1 MLILLTILHKQFPEL
16 FHLENWN
23 HVPSEQF
30 HISFLPQPLATT
42 ILFSVYINLN
52 ILQIHNIFMISLSV
66 MSSRY
71 IHITACIWVFFLFRL
86 NNCMVCVHVCIY
98 ITFCLSTPVQM
109 NPPGLLPYL
118 VHFEWYCMHMSV
130 QIHFWDFAFNSF
142 RDIAK
147 S

>member
-30 HISFLPQPLATT
+30 HISFLPQPLATA

-98 ITFCLSTPVQM
+98 ISHFVYPFPYRWTLLGCFHTLSILNDTACTWVCKYIFEI
-109 NPPGLLPYL
+109 LLSIL
-118 VHFEWYCMHMSV
+118 LE
-130 QIHFWDFAFNSF
+130 I
-142 RDIAK
+142 
-147 S
+147 